1 MDEEKIIDNI
11 KTFGSER
18 YSAGYKDAIN
28 IHRQKKYESKW
39 KRKTN
44 AELNEGNGREDTGD
58 GGKAQR
64 FT

>member
-28 IHRQKKYESKW
+28 IHR
-39 KRKTN
+39 
-44 AELNEGNGREDTGD
+44 
-58 GGKAQR
+58 
-64 FT
+64 